1 MATLL
6 DIVPATATEV
16 VKINGQRFVV
26 HGLRV
31 PALASIV
38 ARFPDLGFLIGAAT
52 ANIGMPRMI
61 EQLGAATGPIIAAG
75 IGELGNEKTEK
86 IAGDLLAEHQL
97 ELVAAIFRVTF
108 PNGFISFVQKL
119 GTLMSLMAG
128 AHEGEQ
134 AKPVTVRRAK
144 RSPSPSPPSSD
155 ADSRPTMQ

>member
-6 DIVPATATEV
+6 DIVPATAVEV

-38 ARFPDLGFLIGAAT
+38 ARFPDLAFLIGGVT
-52 ANIGMPRMI
+52 AGIGMPKMI

-75 IGELGNEKTEK
+75 VGELGNEKTEK
-86 IAGDLLAEHQL
+86 IASDMLAEHQL
-97 ELVAAIFRVTF
+97 ELLAAIFRLSF

-119 GTLMSLMAG
+119 GTLMAG
-128 AHEGEQ
+128 AHEGEK

-144 RSPSPSPPSSD
+144 RSISPSPSPPSSD

>member
-1 MATLL
+1 MASLL
-6 DIVPATATEV
+6 DIVPATSIEV
-16 VKINGQRFVV
+16 VRINGERFVV

-38 ARFPDLGFLIGAAT
+38 ARFPDLAFLLGGAAT
-52 ANIGMPRMI
+52 GVGTAKII

-86 IAGDLLAEHQL
+86 IASDLFAEHQL

-108 PNGFISFVQKL
+108 PNGFTSFVQKM
-119 GTLMSLMAG
+119 GTLMAG
-128 AHEGEQ
+128 AHEGEP

>member
-1 MATLL
+1 MASLL
-6 DIVPATATEV
+6 DIVPATAVEV

-38 ARFPDLGFLIGAAT
+38 ARFPDLAFLIGGAT
-52 ANIGMPRMI
+52 AGVGTPKMI

-97 ELVAAIFRVTF
+97 ELVAAIFRMTF

-119 GTLMSLMAG
+119 GTLMAG

-144 RSPSPSPPSSD
+144 RSPSPSPPLSEE
-155 ADSRPTMQ
+155 DSRPTMQ